1 MAEAV
6 ETQNNKTSLAFRLE
20 GRVYGMY
27 VGLETTV
34 GGPHGWMF
42 EGKATVHHSLSELIE
57 NLRGSEGGGDWFG
70 NGTLPADVTL
80 ESLAFSY
87 LAPPPSSVQPAAQPP
102 PASLFSIRSD
112 IGVSVTNG
120 PAFKLAFAFA
130 KRDHAVLV
138 GLCSRGRIDLSSAMG
153 SDTGLIGR
161 FLGDFI
167 SIASASTTPASR
179 LTRSMGPCSICRI
192 RRIPTPS
199 RSPWGRRSPPG
210 SATPSPSSTSRYRRP
225 GPRKTGAAASPPQ
238 PAVFG
243 PSSGAAVTN
252 PKAESAGPL
261 RYWKDLDKTIGP
273 LQFRRIGGEWDGT
286 QGKFGIL
293 LDAAVSLAGLS
304 VGLAGLCVKV
314 APSKLST
321 LKFDDLEF
329 GLDGLE
335 LAFVRGPVAIS
346 GALLK
351 TFEGKRV
358 GYAGQASIRAATFA
372 IAAIGAY
379 STTEEGQ
386 PAFFIFGTF
395 VGILGGP
402 PCFVV
407 EGIAA
412 GFGYNRAI
420 ALPGIDGVR
429 DFPLVSLVLG
439 PSEQGS
445 SDMLTQLGKNN
456 CFPAVTGQYWI
467 AAGVKFTSFKLVQA
481 FALIT
486 VQFGARFEIALLGVA
501 TLRQPPA
508 PAPRA
513 LVCVEMALKVRFAP
527 DDGLLSVMAALTVN
541 SFLFDTR
548 CKLTGGFA
556 FLHLV
561 QTDQSEVRIPGRRL
575 RRHPRRLSSEVTGSG
590 ALPQRTPRRLQLAVA
605 RVRGY

>member
-1 MAEAV
+1 
-6 ETQNNKTSLAFRLE
+6 
-20 GRVYGMY
+20 
-27 VGLETTV
+27 
-34 GGPHGWMF
+34 MF

-161 FLGDFI
+161 FLGNSI

-210 SATPSPSSTSRYRRP
+210 SATPKSIIDIALPPP
-225 GPRKTGAAASPPQ
+225 GAEKTGAAASPPQ

-335 LAFVRGPVAIS
+335 LAFVRGPVTIS

-386 PAFFIFGTF
+386 PAFFIFGAF

-420 ALPGIDGVR
+420 ALPGIDGVGI
-429 DFPLVSLVLG
+429 FPWSASFSG
-439 PSEQGS
+439 RPSR
-445 SDMLTQLGKNN
+445 
-456 CFPAVTGQYWI
+456 A
-467 AAGVKFTSFKLVQA
+467 
-481 FALIT
+481 
-486 VQFGARFEIALLGVA
+486 
-501 TLRQPPA
+501 PPT
-508 PAPRA
+508 
-513 LVCVEMALKVRFAP
+513 C
-527 DDGLLSVMAALTVN
+527 
-541 SFLFDTR
+541 
-548 CKLTGGFA
+548 
-556 FLHLV
+556 
-561 QTDQSEVRIPGRRL
+561 
-575 RRHPRRLSSEVTGSG
+575 
-590 ALPQRTPRRLQLAVA
+590 
-605 RVRGY
+605 

>member
-138 GLCSRGRIDLSSAMG
+138 GLCSRGSIDLSSAMG
-153 SDTGLIGR
+153 SDTELIGR

-179 LTRSMGPCSICRI
+179 LTRSIGALFDLPNTANTDTLSFAMGASFSARFGNAESII
-192 RRIPTPS
+192 DIALP
-199 RSPWGRRSPPG
+199 PPG
-210 SATPSPSSTSRYRRP
+210 AE
-225 GPRKTGAAASPPQ
+225 KTGAAASPPQ

-314 APSKLST
+314 APFEALH
-321 LKFDDLEF
+321 
-329 GLDGLE
+329 
-335 LAFVRGPVAIS
+335 AQVR
-346 GALLK
+346 
-351 TFEGKRV
+351 
-358 GYAGQASIRAATFA
+358 
-372 IAAIGAY
+372 
-379 STTEEGQ
+379 
-386 PAFFIFGTF
+386 
-395 VGILGGP
+395 
-402 PCFVV
+402 
-407 EGIAA
+407 
-412 GFGYNRAI
+412 
-420 ALPGIDGVR
+420 
-429 DFPLVSLVLG
+429 
-439 PSEQGS
+439 
-445 SDMLTQLGKNN
+445 
-456 CFPAVTGQYWI
+456 
-467 AAGVKFTSFKLVQA
+467 
-481 FALIT
+481 
-486 VQFGARFEIALLGVA
+486 
-501 TLRQPPA
+501 
-508 PAPRA
+508 
-513 LVCVEMALKVRFAP
+513 
-527 DDGLLSVMAALTVN
+527 
-541 SFLFDTR
+541 
-548 CKLTGGFA
+548 
-556 FLHLV
+556 
-561 QTDQSEVRIPGRRL
+561 
-575 RRHPRRLSSEVTGSG
+575 
-590 ALPQRTPRRLQLAVA
+590 
-605 RVRGY
+605 